1 MKLWVVVAACGAF
14 VVIVWLIKTYVYP
27 ALVVR
32 EGPDRTADYDM
43 WVCLTT
49 VPERLSHPWF
59 IENLRSLL
67 TLNGTYR
74 VLLTIPEQSAQ
85 SQKKY
90 NIPGEI
96 LQMGADPAVPLCIN
110 RIDTDYGPITKLFGA
125 LLSSI
130 VPNTSL
136 VLVCDD
142 DIHYK
147 PNFVVNMS
155 ASYSRNE
162 QAIHAYCNSR
172 LMGFKGFMARK
183 DVLLPILE
191 YARSKSC
198 FRIDDDF
205 VTLATQKLA
214 IPVVVVNYSF
224 NWRCSMDDRENT
236 HPDWDQLNTDDRGTM
251 RKKCSRDFARENR

>member
-1 MKLWVVVAACGAF
+1 MKLWVAVAACGAF
-14 VVIVWLIKTYVYP
+14 VVIVWLIKTYIYP

-32 EGPDRTADYDM
+32 DGPDRTADYDI

-49 VPERLSHPWF
+49 VPERLRHPWF
-59 IENLRSLL
+59 IDNLHSLL

-74 VLLTIPEQSAQ
+74 VFLTIPERSAR

-90 NIPGEI
+90 KIPEEI
-96 LQMGADPAVPLCIN
+96 IQMGADPAVPLHIN

-125 LLSSI
+125 LLSSVI
-130 VPNTSL
+130 SNTSL

-162 QAIHAYCNSR
+162 QAIHTYCNNR
-172 LMGFKGFMARK
+172 ILGYQGFMARK
-183 DVLLPILE
+183 NVLLPILE
-191 YARSKSC
+191 YERPESC

-205 VTLATQKLA
+205 ITLVTQKLS
-214 IPVVVVNYSF
+214 IPIVVVDYSF
-224 NWRCSMDDRENT
+224 GWRCSMDDRENN
-236 HPDWDQLNTDDRGTM
+236 HPDWDELNGDDRRTM
-251 RKKCSRDFARENR
+251 RKRCSTDFARINR